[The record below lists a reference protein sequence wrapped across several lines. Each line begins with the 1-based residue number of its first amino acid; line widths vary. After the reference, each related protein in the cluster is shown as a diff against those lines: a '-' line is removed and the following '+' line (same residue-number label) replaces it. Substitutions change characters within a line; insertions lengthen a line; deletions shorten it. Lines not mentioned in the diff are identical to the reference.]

1 MASTRFIGNPV
12 YVVTRKSDNAT
23 FRVRATSEKKA
34 CAKIAFKQGGTSADF
49 RAYQF

>member
-12 YVVTRKSDNAT
+12 YVVTRKADNAT
-23 FRVRATSEKKA
+23 FRVRATSENKA
-34 CAKIAFKQGGTSADF
+34 IAKIAFKQGGERADF